1 MRCRRSDR
9 AGARSCGTEAI
20 VSFRSAVC
28 ENPGVAPAHD
38 AEDDLPR
45 IEEVPALVA
54 KLYQVVDELQ
64 SIFPGRYFTP
74 DGHLV
79 GSLGE
84 SLAAYMFGLT
94 LTTASTTAHDA
105 VTEDGV
111 RVEIKATQR
120 KRVALSAS
128 ASPSPQERLIAL
140 YLDRHGPPEVVYNG
154 PADRVWSAAGG
165 AQKNGQR
172 VISLTRLRQ
181 LNAEVDDN
189 DRLVEVRH
197 LDLAKWP

>member
-1 MRCRRSDR
+1 
-9 AGARSCGTEAI
+9 
-20 VSFRSAVC
+20 
-28 ENPGVAPAHD
+28 VASVYD
-38 AEDDLPR
+38 NDQDFSR

-54 KLYQVVDELQ
+54 RLYEIVDELQ

-105 VTEDGV
+105 VTKDGV
-111 RVEIKATQR
+111 RVEIKATQG

-140 YLDRHGPPEVVYNG
+140 YLDRHGPPRVVYNG
-154 PADRVWSAAGG
+154 PADRVWRAAGG

-172 VISLTRLRQ
+172 AISLMRLRQ

-197 LDLAKWP
+197 LDPANWP